1 MNTKLTIEAK
11 MALIFDYNSERF
23 HILFIFNI
31 CVGVY
36 FCVGVIGMIDQVVC
50 VRGEQFI
57 GKPSLQDPYQ

>member
-1 MNTKLTIEAK
+1 
-11 MALIFDYNSERF
+11 MAILFDYNSKRF

>member
-1 MNTKLTIEAK
+1 

-31 CVGVY
+31 CVGVHFCVGVY